1 MHYGDDVDVL
11 LRKTPERVLQRFT
24 LDCAARAVAI
34 SVRRAGLST
43 ATAGLLRVE
52 LEQKR
57 LHVTTGS
64 PDRAAMLEL
73 LEAHCQIRDQLPDSE
88 VPGCDEAV
96 CAALDVS
103 LSVAEAAREAARA
116 VVLGPWHKPPRHEF
130 IRAQR
135 FFHSDN
141 EEFWQI
147 RRLQWLTSL
156 AGDVLWRFEES
167 SAPVETRI
175 EFDAQQ
181 ALESC
186 LQRERAL
193 PGAQRERLLAEIVV
207 NYEADIWVVDIPDLG
222 VVTHAR
228 GAPRQHPLCEL
239 RAQDAGQPEP
249 FAIVANA

>member
-1 MHYGDDVDVL
+1 MHYGDDVDL
-11 LRKTPERVLQRFT
+11 LLARTPERVLQRFA
-24 LDCAARAVAI
+24 LDCAERAIAI
-34 SVRRAGLST
+34 CLRREGLST

-64 PDRAAMLEL
+64 PDHAAMLEL
-73 LEAHCQIRDQLPDSE
+73 LEAHYSLSDQLPDGE
-88 VPGCDEAV
+88 TACCDEAV
-96 CAALDVS
+96 FAALNVS
-103 LSVAEAAREAARA
+103 LSGPEAAREAARG
-116 VVLGPWHKPPRHEF
+116 VVLGAWYKPPRHEF

-135 FFHSDN
+135 FFHADN

-147 RRLQWLTSL
+147 RRLKWMTSL
-156 AGDVLWRFEES
+156 AADALWRFEES
-167 SAPVETRI
+167 SAPAETRFD
-175 EFDAQQ
+175 FDAQQ

-193 PGAQRERLLAEIVV
+193 PVQRRERLLAEIVV
-207 NYEADIWVVDIPDLG
+207 HYEFDTWVVDIPELG

-239 RAQDAGQPEP
+239 RALDAGQPEP
-249 FAIVANA
+249 FAIVAIG

>member
-1 MHYGDDVDVL
+1 MHYGDDVDL
-11 LRKTPERVLQRFT
+11 LLAKTPEQVLQRFA
-24 LDCAARAVAI
+24 LDCAERAIAI
-34 SVRRAGLST
+34 SLRGEGLST

-73 LEAHCQIRDQLPDSE
+73 LEAHQQISDRLPDGE
-88 VPGCDEAV
+88 TDGCDEAV

-103 LSVAEAAREAARA
+103 LPVAEAAREAARG
-116 VVLGPWHKPPRHEF
+116 VVLGAWHEPPRHEF

-141 EEFWQI
+141 EEFWQL
-147 RRLQWLTSL
+147 RRLKWLTSL
-156 AGDVLWRFEES
+156 AADALWRFEES
-167 SAPVETRI
+167 SAPAETRI
-175 EFDAQQ
+175 HFDAQQ

-193 PGAQRERLLAEIVV
+193 PTARRERLLAEIVV
-207 NYEADIWVVDIPDLG
+207 
-222 VVTHAR
+222 HAP
-228 GAPRQHPLCEL
+228 ASPL
-239 RAQDAGQPEP
+239 
-249 FAIVANA
+249 